1 MKMRVAHA
9 TLGRR
14 RSEILGADIQP
25 AGEALLAVD
34 DEQLLVVAQI
44 EKGHAPG
51 QRRMEEAR
59 RLDAGPAQPPIGGS
73 KEIPAADTVDQH
85 ARLDAA
91 RLGRGERRDELL
103 ADRIG
108 AEDVAGERN
117 AALGP
122 VDALDHP
129 WIGRISAERNGSD
142 L

>member
-91 RLGRGERRDELL
+91 RLGRGGPGAA
-103 ADRIG
+103 ADRR
-108 AEDVAGERN
+108 EQRN
-117 AALGP
+117 PRRRYRRSARASRRR
-122 VDALDHP
+122 AP
-129 WIGRISAERNGSD
+129 WPRRAPR
-142 L
+142 